1 MDNIEYELL
10 DLDWNLEYV
19 FEEQE
24 IGSMIKDDS
33 EILESSNEPIEFKT
47 DENKIPLGTSKEE
60 IKIREKL
67 IKDFYAHWIE
77 KNPSKKVWNEYLKA
91 DIHVKFVSINE
102 TFAKAARTYE
112 STCAVFLL
120 DEILKTAIKISET
133 TPKNNKNQKAYEKML
148 LMKALEKVK
157 LIVGLQKSTQ
167 EYVQYCITS
176 PTGNEKMPIEK
187 R

>member
-1 MDNIEYELL
+1 MEDIEYELL
-10 DLDWNLEYV
+10 DLDWNLEYDYGDQ
-19 FEEQE
+19 EQ
-24 IGSMIKDDS
+24 GTLVKDDS
-33 EILESSNEPIEFKT
+33 EIVESSNKPVEFKT
-47 DENKIPLGTSKEE
+47 DENHIPLGITKEE

-77 KNPSKKVWNEYLKA
+77 KNPSKKVWNENLKA
-91 DIHVKFVSINE
+91 HIHVKFVSINE

-120 DEILKTAIKISET
+120 DDILKTAVKISES

-157 LIVGLQKSTQ
+157 LTVGLQKSTQ
-167 EYVQYCITS
+167 EFVQYCITS
-176 PTGNEKMPIEK
+176 PTGNEKMPTEK